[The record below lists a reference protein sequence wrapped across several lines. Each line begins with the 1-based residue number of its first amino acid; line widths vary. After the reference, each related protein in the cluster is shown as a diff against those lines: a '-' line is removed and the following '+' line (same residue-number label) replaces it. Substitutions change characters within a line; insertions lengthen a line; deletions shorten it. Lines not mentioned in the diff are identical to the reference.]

1 MASKFKKLSLKIKA
15 VIIVLAFVLLGLTTQ
30 SFTDNYFEIAK
41 NLDIFA
47 TLFREV
53 NTYYVDETKPGDL
66 VKKGID
72 AMLESLDPYT
82 NYIPESE
89 IEDYR
94 YMTTGKYGGIG
105 ALIRKKGEYIAIAE
119 PYEGSPAQKADLR
132 AGDIILEVDGKSVK
146 NKNTDDLSKLL
157 KGSPNTQIKVL
168 VKREGE
174 EKPIE
179 KVITREEI
187 KVKNVPYYGM
197 VNSEIGYVVLTQF
210 TEDAS
215 RNIKDGL
222 KELKEKNPNLKGII
236 LDLRGNPGGLLHE
249 AVNLSNI
256 FVDKG
261 TLVVST
267 KGKLAESQKEYKALD
282 VCLDPS
288 IPVAVLVN
296 RGSASASEIVSGSLQ
311 DLDRAV
317 VLGQRSFGKG
327 LVQNTR
333 PLSYNTQVK
342 ITTAK
347 YYTPS
352 GRCIQAL
359 DYTHRNDDG
368 SVGHVPDSL
377 IKEFKTKSGRSVY
390 DGGGVRPDIQMKAR
404 TSSKIAIS
412 LEIKEMFF
420 DYATQYRIKHP
431 TIDSP
436 DKFRLSDAEYQEFVK
451 WLDGKDFDY
460 TTETEKELDELKKI
474 ATKEKYLDKVQKE
487 FDALKS
493 TLAHNK
499 TEDLQLFKSEIK
511 QLLEREIVTRYYF
524 QKGKIQHALSVD
536 EEVKKAIEILS
547 DKEQYNNIL
556 TGKYTEKDFK
566 EY

>member
-1 MASKFKKLSLKIKA
+1 MFSIFKLNKKIKKSFL
-15 VIIVLAFVLLGLTTQ
+15 VIFISIAAFTTY
-30 SFTDNYFEIAK
+30 SFTDSYFEIAK

-47 TLFREV
+47 SVFREV

-66 VKKGID
+66 IKKGID

-105 ALIRKKGEYIAIAE
+105 SLIRKKGEYVAISE

-132 AGDIILEVDGKSVK
+132 AGDIILEIDGKSAK
-146 NKNTDDLSKLL
+146 NKNTEDLSKIL
-157 KGSPNTQIKVL
+157 KGSPNTPIKL
-168 VKREGE
+168 LIKREGE
-174 EKPIE
+174 EKYIE
-179 KVITREEI
+179 KVVMREEI

-197 VNSEIGYVVLTQF
+197 VNSDIGYITLTQF

-215 RNIKDGL
+215 KNIKEGL
-222 KELKEKNPNLKGII
+222 KELKEKNPNMKGII

-249 AVNLSNI
+249 AVNISNL

-261 TLVVST
+261 TVVVNT
-267 KGKLAESQKEYKALD
+267 KGKLSESKKEYKALD
-282 VCLDPS
+282 ACFDSS

-317 VLGQRSFGKG
+317 VIGQRSFGKG

-359 DYTHRNDDG
+359 DYSHRNDDG

-377 IKEFKTKSGRSVY
+377 MKEFKTKTGRSVY
-390 DGGGVRPDIQMKAR
+390 DGGGIRPDVQLKPR
-404 TSSKIAIS
+404 TISKIAIS
-412 LEIKEMFF
+412 LETKEMFF
-420 DYATQYRIKHP
+420 DYATQYRLKHSS
-431 TIDSP
+431 IESP
-436 DKFRLSDAEYQEFVK
+436 EKFRLTDTEYADFVK
-451 WLDGKDFDY
+451 WLDGKEYDY
-460 TTETEKELDELKKI
+460 TTESEKELEILKKVS
-474 ATKEKYLDKVQKE
+474 TKEKYIDKIQKE
-487 FDALKS
+487 FDALKNS
-493 TLAHNK
+493 LAHNK
-499 TEDLQLFKSEIK
+499 NEDLELFKPEIK
-511 QLLEREIVTRYYF
+511 QLLEQEIVARYYF
-524 QKGKIQHALSVD
+524 QKGKIKHAISLD
-536 EEVKKAIEILS
+536 DEVKKAIEVLNN
-547 DKEQYNNIL
+547 KQQYTDIL

-566 EY
+566 DN

>member
-15 VIIVLAFVLLGLTTQ
+15 LIIVLAFVLLGLTTQ

-105 ALIRKKGEYIAIAE
+105 ALIRKKGDYIAIAE

-157 KGSPNTQIKVL
+157 KGSPNTPIKVL

-222 KELKEKNPNLKGII
+222 KELKEKNPNIKGII

-311 DLDRAV
+311 DLDRAI

-390 DGGGVRPDIQMKAR
+390 DGGGVRPDVQMKAR
-404 TSSKIAIS
+404 TLSKIAIS

-420 DYATQYRIKHP
+420 DYATQYRIKHSS
-431 TIDSP
+431 IEMP

-460 TTETEKELDELKKI
+460 TTETEKELEELKKT

-493 TLAHNK
+493 TLVHNK

-511 QLLEREIVTRYYF
+511 ELLEREIVTRYYF

-536 EEVKKAIEILS
+536 EEVKKAVEILS
-547 DKEQYNNIL
+547 NKEQYNNIL

>member
-1 MASKFKKLSLKIKA
+1 MNFINLKSKKIKRFLA
-15 VIIVLAFVLLGLTTQ
+15 ITGIIVLSFTTF

-47 TLFREV
+47 SVFREI

-66 VKKGID
+66 MKKGID

-105 ALIRKKGEYIAIAE
+105 SLIRKKGEYIAIAE

-132 AGDIILEVDGKSVK
+132 AGDIILEVDGKSAK
-146 NKNTDDLSKLL
+146 NKNTEDLSKIL
-157 KGSPNTQIKVL
+157 KGSPNTPIKL
-168 VKREGE
+168 LIQRDGE
-174 EKPIE
+174 AKPIE
-179 KVITREEI
+179 KIVNREEI
-187 KVKNVPYYGM
+187 KVKNVPYFGM
-197 VNSEIGYVVLTQF
+197 VNNEIGYIVLTQF

-215 RNIKDGL
+215 KNIKDGL
-222 KELKEKNPNLKGII
+222 KELKEKNPNMKGII

-249 AVNLSNI
+249 AVNLSNL

-261 TLVVST
+261 TLIVDT
-267 KGKLAESQKEYKALD
+267 KGKLSESKKEYKALD
-282 VCLDPS
+282 ACFDPT

-311 DLDRAV
+311 DLDRV
-317 VLGQRSFGKG
+317 VVVGQRSFGKG

-359 DYTHRNDDG
+359 DYTHRNEDG

-377 IKEFKTKSGRSVY
+377 MKEFKTKGGRSVY
-390 DGGGVRPDIQMKAR
+390 DGGGIRPDVQLKPR
-404 TSSKIAIS
+404 NLSKITIS
-412 LEIKEMFF
+412 LEGKEMFF
-420 DYATQYRIKHP
+420 DFATKYRREHA
-431 TIDSP
+431 TIATA
-436 DKFRLSDAEYQEFVK
+436 DKFRLTDAEYQEFVK
-451 WLDGKDFDY
+451 WLDGKDYDY
-460 TTETEKELDELKKI
+460 TTESEKEMDELKKI
-474 ATKEKYLDKVQKE
+474 ATKEKYIDKIQKD
-487 FDALKS
+487 FDALKLS
-493 TLAHNK
+493 LSHNK
-499 TEDLQLFKSEIK
+499 ASDLELFKSEIK
-511 QLLEREIVTRYYF
+511 QFLEQEIVSRYYF
-524 QKGKIQHALSVD
+524 QKGKIQHAISLD
-536 EEVKKAIEILS
+536 EEVKKAVEILG
-547 DKEQYNNIL
+547 DKDKYSAIL
-556 TGKYTEKDFK
+556 TGKYKESDLKDN
-566 EY
+566 

>member
-420 DYATQYRIKHP
+420 DYATQYRIKHA

-511 QLLEREIVTRYYF
+511 ELLEREIVTRYYF